1 MGLEISGKLE
11 QTETIKPG
19 HKERVYDLKMM
30 FEDYEKI
37 SCWVGWL
44 AVSCSPKGHR
54 EKTQACVW
62 SDGVKMFSKK
72 RLMIMDIEE
81 LQHLV
86 RGWWQWMLK
95 RRMAIY

>member
-37 SCWVGWL
+37 SCWVG
-44 AVSCSPKGHR
+44 
-54 EKTQACVW
+54 
-62 SDGVKMFSKK
+62 
-72 RLMIMDIEE
+72 
-81 LQHLV
+81 
-86 RGWWQWMLK
+86 
-95 RRMAIY
+95 